1 MKKEKIGNML
11 FYVLVAVVVI
21 VFITFLVKTGEFFN
35 AFFFSFITSMLSM
48 ILIIFL
54 YLIIPSNTSDHSYE
68 KQTLRTVGGDS
79 VDGEYYLTGK
89 IIDDERYITYMP
101 VEITDEKENLV
112 TIKDIPAEQ
121 SKIIISDVK
130 EPYLKI
136 THSEKHI
143 PWITPWGFGLGSNYT
158 FYVPEGSVL
167 SDPEFIK
174 LSEEAESW

>member
-1 MKKEKIGNML
+1 ML
-11 FYVLVAVVVI
+11 FYFLIAAVVI

-54 YLIIPSNTSDHSYE
+54 YLVIPSNTSEHSYE
-68 KQTLRTVGGDS
+68 EQPLRTLGGNS
-79 VDGEYYLTGK
+79 VEGEYYLTGK

-112 TIKDIPAEQ
+112 TIKDILAKD
-121 SKIIISDVK
+121 SKIIINDTK

-136 THSEKHI
+136 THSEKNI
-143 PWITPWGFGLGSNYT
+143 SWVTPWAFGLGSTYT